1 MASVIATTETMKNSS
16 ARRQGCT
23 PPITAG
29 ARVLQLEFPVMTHEH
44 TPGPWQAI
52 RAEYGQRRE
61 QYRPWTIETTENER
75 YTRIGMLTDRW
86 DERAKADARLIAA
99 APELFDACKDALGF
113 GDEQGLS
120 RVVRPGVTLEQ
131 ALRTAI
137 AAVNGGVS

>member
-1 MASVIATTETMKNSS
+1 
-16 ARRQGCT
+16 
-23 PPITAG
+23 
-29 ARVLQLEFPVMTHEH
+29 MTHEH
-44 TPGPWQAI
+44 TPGPWRVGTPSVANGVQIFYDTDLPLQSTAI
-52 RAEYGQRRE
+52 CTMPSKGRGRAA
-61 QYRPWTIETTENER
+61 N
-75 YTRIGMLTDRW
+75 
-86 DERAKADARLIAA
+86 ARLIAA